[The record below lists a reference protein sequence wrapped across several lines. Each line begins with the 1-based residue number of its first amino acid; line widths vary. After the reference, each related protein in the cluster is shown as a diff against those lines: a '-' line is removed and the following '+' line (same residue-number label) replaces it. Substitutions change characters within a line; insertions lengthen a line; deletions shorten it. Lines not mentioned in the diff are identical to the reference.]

1 MTIIAISILLFFELE
16 KFDRHSNAIYL
27 IATQRKAK
35 KAGHKADSFL
45 PNWDKDAASKT
56 KAAQIAPRKYE

>member
-16 KFDRHSNAIYL
+16 KIDRHSNATYL
-27 IATQRKAK
+27 IATKRKAK
-35 KAGHKADSFL
+35 KAGHKAESFL

-56 KAAQIAPRKYE
+56 MVRPTGFQKYG

>member
-16 KFDRHSNAIYL
+16 KFDRHSNATYL
-27 IATQRKAK
+27 IATKRKAK
-35 KAGHKADSFL
+35 KAGHKANSFL

-56 KAAQIAPRKYE
+56 RARTTGFQKYG